1 MQKRYPPKGGD
12 STLNVWNLRKFNNI
26 VVAGKGQH
34 IRVCEKEGLRILDR
48 ALVKRACGP
57 HTECSLCDS
66 DMAIL
71 AATCLA
77 LYMKIQDFPL
87 KFLERNGKVSST
99 RPPAPVFAIIHTL
112 KKTLQDVVDLTVEDA
127 LEKGGEFVK
136 AVVDVMSMSQEEAIS
151 KLKLLV
157 GDADLQA
164 AIPLPKNSNKK
175 LVKVKE
181 VVQRASARSTKGQKK
196 TAYVDDENLMAMGK
210 ELLRK
215 QNRNRENKQRREKSA
230 FPPPQP

>member
-12 STLNVWNLRKFNNI
+12 SNLNVWNLRKFNNI

-34 IRVCEKEGLRILDR
+34 IRWCEKEGLRILDL
-48 ALVKRACGP
+48 ALVKRACGQ

-71 AATCLA
+71 GATCLA
-77 LYMKIQDFPL
+77 LYMKIQDYPL
-87 KFLERNGKVSST
+87 MFLERNGKVSST

-112 KKTLQDVVDLTVEDA
+112 RKTLQDVVDLPVKDA
-127 LEKGGEFVK
+127 LKKGGEFVK

-157 GDADLQA
+157 GDPDLQA
-164 AIPLPKNSNKK
+164 AIPLPKSNKK
-175 LVKVKE
+175 RVKVKE
-181 VVQRASARSTKGQKK
+181 VGQQRLSARNNKGQSQ
-196 TAYVDDENLMAMGK
+196 TAYFDEGNLLTMDKMK
-210 ELLRK
+210 KKNKLRIARK
-215 QNRNRENKQRREKSA
+215 RKKMEKK
-230 FPPPQP
+230 

>member
-12 STLNVWNLRKFNNI
+12 SNLNVWNLRKFNNI

-34 IRVCEKEGLRILDR
+34 IRWCEKEGLRILDR

-87 KFLERNGKVSST
+87 MFLERNGKVSST
-99 RPPAPVFAIIHTL
+99 RPPAPVFCYHTHT
-112 KKTLQDVVDLTVEDA
+112 KKNIAGCSGLARQGCVEEGRGVREGRGGRDVHVSGRGDQQAQVI
-127 LEKGGEFVK
+127 GGG
-136 AVVDVMSMSQEEAIS
+136 S
-151 KLKLLV
+151 
-157 GDADLQA
+157 
-164 AIPLPKNSNKK
+164 
-175 LVKVKE
+175 
-181 VVQRASARSTKGQKK
+181 
-196 TAYVDDENLMAMGK
+196 
-210 ELLRK
+210 
-215 QNRNRENKQRREKSA
+215 
-230 FPPPQP
+230 